1 MALAGIG
8 VDIVE
13 IPRMARALERTPS
26 MRTRLFTKEETPD
39 PQRDLAE
46 SFRKARSVLDEL
58 DTVEA
63 QGAVN
68 SGEETKVQDR

>member
-26 MRTRLFTKEETPD
+26 MRTRLFTKDE
-39 PQRDLAE
+39 RDYCDSSARPAE
-46 SFRKARSVLDEL
+46 HYAARCAARTLVAMPPRPSSSMISH
-58 DTVEA
+58 A
-63 QGAVN
+63 PI
-68 SGEETKVQDR
+68 R

>member
-26 MRTRLFTKEETPD
+26 MRTRLFTKEE
-39 PQRDLAE
+39 RDYCD
-46 SFRKARSVLDEL
+46 S
-58 DTVEA
+58 
-63 QGAVN
+63 
-68 SGEETKVQDR
+68 